1 MSSSLSSD
9 PLVAAVASANQAAEI
24 EHVFSHAPI
33 GLARLTTDGVICWAN
48 HAFATV
54 LDARIDTL
62 LDTKLYDL
70 VDKTGPRVLVEQA
83 VTAAVAGRGR
93 VLDVDLRAPHPR
105 AHTKHCTLRV
115 WRTDTEPAA
124 LLVALDRAPHPPVA
138 VDVADLAT
146 LMERAGAGIARIEPD
161 LSMRSCNPRWT
172 EITGQPRSDALGLG
186 WLAHVDLDG
195 RDEFLDALREAS
207 RQTHRLH
214 GRLRLLTVDRT
225 IRWIDVVAT
234 PLPAPDAASAHG
246 AAGAAGAAGAP
257 GVPGQ
262 EPTGGAPMVLTFSD
276 ITDDVEA
283 DRRAEE
289 LTRVLE
295 ATPDLVAIL
304 DPTGHTLS
312 WANDAFRRFLQPREA
327 GETSMLTLLDEWSQA
342 QYATSALAAL
352 GRTGS
357 WQGELTFTNGFGDEI
372 PVSALLVAHHGD
384 DGAIESVS
392 LVARDLSDLRDA
404 EQRVRASEIR
414 LAALVE
420 HASDLVCVVRPGG
433 RIVYTSPAV
442 LRVLGHPPVDLEGT
456 NVFTLIHPEDLDRA
470 RAATAELVAT
480 PRKSGPI
487 ELRVRHADGS
497 WRHFEVVATNL
508 VDNPAVNGLVLNAR
522 DVSDRVEAA
531 EILATRAYHDE
542 LTGLPNRALL
552 LERLREALRQA
563 QDRRRLV
570 GVLFLDLD
578 RFKIV
583 NDSLGHIAGDEL
595 LREVARR
602 IQEIIRPGD
611 TVARLGG
618 DEFVVIINGMVR
630 RGDAVLAARRLRRAI
645 AKPIK
650 LGSDST
656 VVTTSLGIAVAE
668 GHETPEDLLRDSDTA
683 LYRAKEQGRD
693 RADMFDDHLR
703 DQAVRRHTVEQ
714 QLRRALDERLV
725 EVLYQPIVD
734 LRTDAIT
741 GAEALVRLREADGSL
756 MPPGEFIDIAEDTGL
771 ITRLGAQVLA
781 LASRRAASWVTRYA
795 GRDLHVAVNVSA
807 RQMADASFAQ
817 QVQAELASTG
827 LPAERLSLELTES
840 ALIDGNPTTARTL
853 DQLTALGVQIGLDDF
868 GTGFSSLAY
877 LKRFPIDFVKIDRT
891 FTDGLGVDDNDTAIV
906 RATIALAHSLGL
918 RVVAEGVETTTQR
931 DLLRELGCDFGQ
943 GYLFA
948 KPLDIMTYESML
960 LG

>member
-1 MSSSLSSD
+1 MPLPSSSD
-9 PLVAAVASANQAAEI
+9 QTAAFAPANQAAEI
-24 EHVFSHAPI
+24 EHVFAHAPL
-33 GLARLTTDGVICWAN
+33 GLARVTAEGVICWAN
-48 HAFATV
+48 PAFATV
-54 LDARIDTL
+54 LDARVDAL
-62 LDTKLYDL
+62 LDVTLHDL
-70 VDKTGPRVLVEQA
+70 VDHPGSRRHIEQA
-83 VTAAVAGRGR
+83 LATALGGRSR
-93 VLDVDLRAPHPR
+93 SIDIDLRAPHPR
-105 AHTKHCTLRV
+105 SHTKHCTLRV
-115 WRTDTEPAA
+115 WCTDVATAS
-124 LLVALDRAPHPPVA
+124 LVASLERAPHPPVGIDA
-138 VDVADLAT
+138 AELAT

-161 LSMRSCNPRWT
+161 LTMRSCNPRWT
-172 EITGQPRSDALGLG
+172 EITGQPRGEALGNG
-186 WLAHVDLDG
+186 WLDRIDPDG
-195 RDEFLDALREAS
+195 RDEFLEALRSAS
-207 RQTHRLH
+207 RHGHRLQ
-214 GRLRLLTVDRT
+214 GRLRLATIDST

-234 PLPAPDAASAHG
+234 PLPTGDDLVFLEDLSALASPPPP
-246 AAGAAGAAGAP
+246 P
-257 GVPGQ
+257 G
-262 EPTGGAPMVLTFSD
+262 GGAPLVLTFSD

-304 DPTGHTLS
+304 DPTGHSLS
-312 WANDAFRRFLQPREA
+312 WANDAFRRFLRPRDVS
-327 GETSMLTLLDEWSQA
+327 ETSMLKLLDEWSQA
-342 QYATSALAAL
+342 QYVTSTLTAL
-352 GRTGS
+352 GRSGS
-357 WQGELTFTNGFGDEI
+357 WQGELTFANGFGDEI

-384 DGAIESVS
+384 DGLIEAVS

-433 RIVYTSPAV
+433 RVIYTSPAV
-442 LRVLGHPPVDLEGT
+442 LRVLGHPPAELEGS
-456 NVFTLIHPEDLDRA
+456 NVFTLVHPEDLERVK
-470 RAATAELVAT
+470 AAAAELITT

-487 ELRVRHADGS
+487 ELRVRHADGT

-552 LERLREALRQA
+552 LERLRDALRQA
-563 QDRRRLV
+563 QERRRLV

-602 IQEIIRPGD
+602 IEEIIRPGD

-668 GHETPEDLLRDSDTA
+668 GHEAPEDLLRDSDTA

-693 RADMFDDHLR
+693 RADMFDDNLR

-725 EVLYQPIVD
+725 EVQYQPIVD
-734 LRTDAIT
+734 LRTGAIT
-741 GAEALVRLREADGSL
+741 GAEALVRLREPDGSL
-756 MPPGEFIDIAEDTGL
+756 MPPVEFIDIAEDTGL

-781 LASRRAASWVTRYA
+781 LATRRAASWVTRYP
-795 GRDLHVAVNVSA
+795 GRHLHVAVNVSA

-817 QVQAELASTG
+817 QVSAELASTG
-827 LPAERLSLELTES
+827 LPAELLSLELTES

-853 DQLTALGVQIGLDDF
+853 NQLTAMGVQLGLDDF

-891 FTDGLGVDDNDTAIV
+891 FTDGLGTDDNDTAIV

-918 RVVAEGVETTTQR
+918 RVVAEGVETTAQQ
-931 DLLRELGCDFGQ
+931 DLLRELGCEYGQ
-943 GYLFA
+943 GYLYA
-948 KPLDIMTYESML
+948 KPLDIMAYESML
-960 LG
+960 VAGSTG

>member
-1 MSSSLSSD
+1 MTSSLSSD

-24 EHVFSHAPI
+24 EHVFAHAPI

-48 HAFATV
+48 HSFATV
-54 LDARIDTL
+54 LDARIDVL
-62 LDTKLYDL
+62 LDIKLHDL
-70 VDKTGPRVLVEQA
+70 VDQLASRALVEQA
-83 VTAAVAGRGR
+83 VAAAVAGRGR
-93 VLDVDLRAPHPR
+93 SLEIDLRAPHPR

-124 LLVALDRAPHPPVA
+124 VLVALDRAPHPPVA

-172 EITGQPRSDALGLG
+172 EITGQPRAEALGLG
-186 WLAHVDLDG
+186 WLHHIDLDG
-195 RDEFLDALREAS
+195 RDEFLDALRDAS

-225 IRWIDVVAT
+225 IRWIDLVAT
-234 PLPAPDAASAHG
+234 PLPAPDISGLPG
-246 AAGAAGAAGAP
+246 A
-257 GVPGQ
+257 
-262 EPTGGAPMVLTFSD
+262 EPVVGAPMVFTFSD

-312 WANDAFRRFLQPREA
+312 WANDAFRRFLQPREP

-342 QYATSALAAL
+342 QYVTAALAAL
-352 GRTGS
+352 GRGGS
-357 WQGELTFTNGFGDEI
+357 WQGELTFANGFGDEI

-420 HASDLVCVVRPGG
+420 HASDLVCVVRPSG

-442 LRVLGHPPVDLEGT
+442 LRVLGQSPVDLEGT
-456 NVFTLIHPEDLDRA
+456 NVFSLIHPDDLDRA
-470 RAATAELVAT
+470 KAATAELVAT

-602 IQEIIRPGD
+602 ITEIIRPGD

-756 MPPGEFIDIAEDTGL
+756 MPPSEFIDIAEDTGL

-795 GRDLHVAVNVSA
+795 GRELHVAVNVSA

-840 ALIDGNPTTARTL
+840 ALIDGNPTTERTL
-853 DQLTALGVQIGLDDF
+853 NQLTALGVQIGLDDF

-891 FTDGLGVDDNDTAIV
+891 FTDGLGTDDNDTAIV

-960 LG
+960 LA

>member
-1 MSSSLSSD
+1 MPLYEPTDPAAASLARANT
-9 PLVAAVASANQAAEI
+9 AADL
-24 EHVFSHAPI
+24 EHVFAHAPL
-33 GLARLTTDGVICWAN
+33 GVARLTTEGVLCWTNA
-48 HAFATV
+48 AFATV
-54 LDARIDTL
+54 LDCRSDALADVKLHDL
-62 LDTKLYDL
+62 LDHDGYRDQIDHALSDAL
-70 VDKTGPRVLVEQA
+70 SGQSRS
-83 VTAAVAGRGR
+83 
-93 VLDVDLRAPHPR
+93 LDIDLRAPTPR

-115 WRTDTEPAA
+115 WRIDTEPSA
-124 LLVALDRAPHPPVA
+124 LVASLERAPHPPVG
-138 VDVADLAT
+138 VDAGELAT
-146 LMERAGAGIARIEPD
+146 LMERAGAGIARIEAD
-161 LSMRSCNPRWT
+161 LSMRSCNPRWS
-172 EITGQPRSDALGLG
+172 EITGQPRTRALGRG
-186 WLAHVDLDG
+186 WMERIDPDG
-195 RDEFLDALREAS
+195 CAEFLDALLAAS
-207 RQTHRLH
+207 LDAQRLH
-214 GRLRLLTVDRT
+214 GRLRLLTVEAEV
-225 IRWIDVVAT
+225 RWIDVVAT
-234 PLPAPDAASAHG
+234 PLPVLETDRAPDDDTALGS
-246 AAGAAGAAGAP
+246 
-257 GVPGQ
+257 
-262 EPTGGAPMVLTFSD
+262 PMVLTFSD

-304 DPTGHTLS
+304 DPSGHTLS
-312 WANDAFRRFLQPREA
+312 WANDAFRQFLLPREVSD
-327 GETSMLTLLDEWSQA
+327 TSMLAMLDEWSQA
-342 QYATSALAAL
+342 QYVTSTLAAL
-352 GRTGS
+352 ARAGS
-357 WQGELTFTNGFGDEI
+357 WQGELTFANGFGDEI
-372 PVSALLVAHHGD
+372 PVSALLVAHHGE
-384 DGAIESVS
+384 DGLIEAVS

-442 LRVLGHPPVDLEGT
+442 MRVLGHSPADLEGRNVYTFAHPDDLVRVKAAASELT
-456 NVFTLIHPEDLDRA
+456 N
-470 RAATAELVAT
+470 T
-480 PRKSGPI
+480 PAMSGPI
-487 ELRVRHADGS
+487 ELRVLHANGS

-552 LERLREALRQA
+552 LKRLREALQHA
-563 QDRRRLV
+563 QERRRMV

-583 NDSLGHIAGDEL
+583 NDSLGHTAGDEL

-602 IQEIIRPGD
+602 IQDISRPGD

-668 GHETPEDLLRDSDTA
+668 GHESPEDLLRDSDTA
-683 LYRAKEQGRD
+683 LYRAKDQGRD

-703 DQAVRRHTVEQ
+703 DQAVRRHSVEQ
-714 QLRRALDERLV
+714 HLRRALDERLV

-734 LRTDAIT
+734 LKTGAIT
-741 GAEALVRLREADGSL
+741 GAEALVRLRELDGSL
-756 MPPGEFIDIAEDTGL
+756 MSPIEFIDIAEDTGL
-771 ITRLGAQVLA
+771 IIRLGAQVLA
-781 LASRRAASWVTRYA
+781 IATRRAASWVSRYS
-795 GRDLHVAVNVSA
+795 GHSLHVAVNVSA
-807 RQMADASFAQ
+807 RQMADSSFAQ
-817 QVQAELASTG
+817 QVASELASTG
-827 LPAERLSLELTES
+827 LPAELLSLELTES
-840 ALIDGNPTTARTL
+840 ALIEGNPTTEKTL
-853 DQLTALGVQIGLDDF
+853 NQLTALGIQLGLDDF

-891 FTDGLGVDDNDTAIV
+891 FVDGLGTDDNDTAIV
-906 RATIALAHSLGL
+906 KATIALSHSLGL
-918 RVVAEGVETTTQR
+918 RVVAEGVETVAQR
-931 DLLRELGCDFGQ
+931 DLLKELGCDLGQ

-948 KPLDIMTYESML
+948 RPLDAMAIETML
-960 LG
+960 NDQR

>member
-1 MSSSLSSD
+1 MPLSETPDLTASASALAD
-9 PLVAAVASANQAAEI
+9 VAADL
-24 EHVFSHAPI
+24 EHVFAHAPL
-33 GLARLTTDGVICWAN
+33 GVARLTTDGVLCWAN
-48 HAFATV
+48 TAFATV
-54 LDARIDTL
+54 LDTRPDALVDVKLHDL
-62 LDTKLYDL
+62 LDHDGSRDL
-70 VDKTGPRVLVEQA
+70 IDRTLHDALHGHSHSI
-83 VTAAVAGRGR
+83 
-93 VLDVDLRAPHPR
+93 DIDLRAPQPR

-115 WRTDTEPAA
+115 WRVDTDPPS
-124 LLVALDRAPHPPVA
+124 LLASVERAPHPPIW
-138 VDVADLAT
+138 VDQSDLAT
-146 LMERAGAGIARIEPD
+146 LMERAGAGIARIEAD
-161 LSMRSCNPRWT
+161 LTMRSCNPRWT
-172 EITGQPRSDALGLG
+172 EVTGQPRVEALGLG
-186 WLAHVDLDG
+186 WIDHIDLDG
-195 RDEFLDALREAS
+195 RDEFLDAMRTAGTDS
-207 RQTHRLH
+207 QRLH
-214 GRLRLLTVDRT
+214 GRLRLITVAGA

-234 PLPAPDAASAHG
+234 PLPIAD
-246 AAGAAGAAGAP
+246 AGADARIG
-257 GVPGQ
+257 
-262 EPTGGAPMVLTFSD
+262 TGGTGAPMVLTFSD

-312 WANDAFRRFLQPREA
+312 WANDAFRRFLQPREVS
-327 GETSMLTLLDEWSQA
+327 ETSMLAMLDEWSQA
-342 QYATSALAAL
+342 QYATSTLAAL
-352 GRTGS
+352 TGAGS
-357 WQGELTFTNGFGDEI
+357 WQGELTFANGFGDEI

-384 DGAIESVS
+384 DGVIEAVS

-433 RIVYTSPAV
+433 RVVYTSPAV
-442 LRVLGHPPVDLEGT
+442 LRVLGHPPSELEGT
-456 NVFTLIHPEDLDRA
+456 NVFTLVHPDDLERVKV
-470 RAATAELVAT
+470 AATELT
-480 PRKSGPI
+480 SRPKMSGPI

-508 VDNPAVNGLVLNAR
+508 IDNPAVNGLVLNAR

-531 EILATRAYHDE
+531 AILATRAYHDE

-552 LERLREALRQA
+552 LERLREALRHA
-563 QDRRRLV
+563 QERRRLV

-583 NDSLGHIAGDEL
+583 NDSLGHTAGDEL

-602 IQEIIRPGD
+602 IQDIIRPGD
-611 TVARLGG
+611 TVARIGG

-650 LGSDST
+650 LGTDST
-656 VVTTSLGIAVAE
+656 VVTTSLGIAIAE
-668 GHETPEDLLRDSDTA
+668 GLESPEDLLRDSDTA

-693 RADMFDDHLR
+693 RADMFDDNLR
-703 DQAVRRHTVEQ
+703 DQAVRRHSVEQ
-714 QLRRALDERLV
+714 HLRRALDERLI

-734 LRTDAIT
+734 LKDGAIT

-756 MPPGEFIDIAEDTGL
+756 MLPSEFIDIAEDTGL
-771 ITRLGAQVLA
+771 ITRLGAQVLTIA
-781 LASRRAASWVTRYA
+781 TRRAASWVSRYP
-795 GRDLHVAVNVSA
+795 GRPLHIAVNVSA
-807 RQMADASFAQ
+807 RQMAENSFAQ
-817 QVQAELASTG
+817 QVAAELVSTG
-827 LPAERLSLELTES
+827 LRAELLSLELTES
-840 ALIDGNPTTARTL
+840 ALIDGNPTTERTL
-853 DQLTALGVQIGLDDF
+853 NQLTELGIQLGLDDF

-891 FTDGLGVDDNDTAIV
+891 FTDGLGTDDNDTAIV
-906 RATIALAHSLGL
+906 KATIALSHSLGL
-918 RVVAEGVETTTQR
+918 RVVAEGVETTAQR

-948 KPLDIMTYESML
+948 RPLDVIAFETL
-960 LG
+960 LNDPR

>member
-1 MSSSLSSD
+1 MSSPEPPPTAAAPAALAPHVLD
-9 PLVAAVASANQAAEI
+9 PRDH
-24 EHVFSHAPI
+24 HVE
-33 GLARLTTDGVICWAN
+33 
-48 HAFATV
+48 HAFAHAPLGVARLHAAGVIAWANTAFAKV
-54 LDARIDTL
+54 LDARPDALTGVALTEL
-62 LDTKLYDL
+62 LDHPDSRAMLDDALARATSGTHATVEIDL
-70 VDKTGPRVLVEQA
+70 H
-83 VTAAVAGRGR
+83 
-93 VLDVDLRAPHPR
+93 APTPR

-115 WRTDTEPAA
+115 WPVADDTGELFASLERAA
-124 LLVALDRAPHPPVA
+124 HPPVG
-138 VDVADLAT
+138 VDELDLAT
-146 LMERAGAGIARIEPD
+146 LMERAGAGIARIDTD
-161 LSMRSCNPRWT
+161 LAMRSCNPRWS
-172 EITGQPRSDALGLG
+172 EITGQPRGEALGHG
-186 WLAHVDLDG
+186 WLDRIDPDG
-195 RDEFLDALREAS
+195 RDEFLDALRAAS
-207 RQTHRLH
+207 HDAQRLH
-214 GRLRLLTVDRT
+214 GRLRLITSDGGV
-225 IRWIDVVAT
+225 RWIDLVAT
-234 PLPAPDAASAHG
+234 PLPVTHADA
-246 AAGAAGAAGAP
+246 
-257 GVPGQ
+257 
-262 EPTGGAPMVLTFSD
+262 TGTPMVFTFSD
-276 ITDDVEA
+276 ITEDVEA

-312 WANDAFRRFLQPREA
+312 WANDAFRRFLLPREVS
-327 GETSMLTLLDEWSQA
+327 ETSMLTMLDEWSQA
-342 QYATSALAAL
+342 QYAASTLAAL
-352 GRTGS
+352 ARTGS
-357 WQGELTFTNGFGDEI
+357 WQGELTFANGFGDEI

-384 DGAIESVS
+384 DGVIEAVS
-392 LVARDLSDLRDA
+392 LVGRDLSDLRDA

-442 LRVLGHPPVDLEGT
+442 LRVLGHPPTELEGS
-456 NVFTLIHPEDLDRA
+456 NVFTLVHPDDLERVK
-470 RAATAELVAT
+470 AAAADLTSK
-480 PRKSGPI
+480 PSMSGPI

-508 VDNPAVNGLVLNAR
+508 IDNPAVNGLVLNGR

-552 LERLREALRQA
+552 LERLREALRVA
-563 QDRRRLV
+563 QERRRLV

-583 NDSLGHIAGDEL
+583 NDSLGHIAGDDL

-602 IQEIIRPGD
+602 IQDMIRPGD

-668 GHETPEDLLRDSDTA
+668 GHESPEDLLRDSDTA

-703 DQAVRRHTVEQ
+703 DQAVKRHSVEQ
-714 QLRRALDERLV
+714 HLRRALDERLV

-734 LRTDAIT
+734 LRDGAVT
-741 GAEALVRLREADGSL
+741 GAEALVRLRETDGSL
-756 MPPGEFIDIAEDTGL
+756 MSPIEFIDIAEDTGL

-781 LASRRAASWVTRYA
+781 IATRRAASWITRYP
-795 GRDLHVAVNVSA
+795 GRALHMAVNVSA
-807 RQMADASFAQ
+807 RQMADSGFAQ
-817 QVQAELASTG
+817 QASAELASTG
-827 LPAERLSLELTES
+827 LPAELLSLELTES
-840 ALIDGNPTTARTL
+840 ALIDGNPTTERTL
-853 DQLTALGVQIGLDDF
+853 NQLTALGIQLGLDDF

-891 FTDGLGVDDNDTAIV
+891 FTDGLGTDDNDTAIV
-906 RATIALAHSLGL
+906 KATIALAHSLGL
-918 RVVAEGVETTTQR
+918 RVVAEGVETTAQR

-948 KPLDIMTYESML
+948 RPLDAMAFEAL
-960 LG
+960 LTEQQNQHLAH

>member
-9 PLVAAVASANQAAEI
+9 PAVTRLAPAGSAAEI
-24 EHVFSHAPI
+24 ELVFAHAPL
-33 GLARLTTDGVICWAN
+33 GLARLTTDGVIQWAN

-54 LDARIDTL
+54 LDARAESMTDV
-62 LDTKLYDL
+62 KLHDL
-70 VDKTGPRVLVEQA
+70 VDHPDARPLVEQ
-83 VTAAVAGRGR
+83 VLAGAISGR
-93 VLDVDLRAPHPR
+93 SRSVDIDLRAPQPR
-105 AHTKHCTLRV
+105 AHTRHCTLRM
-115 WRTDTEPAA
+115 WRAETDEPVVLAA
-124 LLVALDRAPHPPVA
+124 IERAPHAPIG
-138 VDVADLAT
+138 VDVIELTT
-146 LMERAGAGIARIEPD
+146 LMERAGAGIARVDPD
-161 LSMRSCNPRWT
+161 LTLRSCNPRWT
-172 EITGQPRSDALGLG
+172 EITGQPRAEALGRG
-186 WLAHVDLDG
+186 WLDHIDADG
-195 RDEFLDALREAS
+195 REEFMTALRDAS
-207 RQTHRLH
+207 HQAHRLH

-225 IRWIDVVAT
+225 IRWIDLVAT
-234 PLPAPDAASAHG
+234 PLPGNEHVGVGG
-246 AAGAAGAAGAP
+246 AGGPA
-257 GVPGQ
+257 V
-262 EPTGGAPMVLTFSD
+262 GAPMVLTFSD

-304 DPTGHTLS
+304 DPTGHSLS
-312 WANDAFRRFLQPREA
+312 WANDAFRRFLQPRDPSEA
-327 GETSMLTLLDEWSQA
+327 SVLTLLDEWSQA
-342 QYATSALAAL
+342 QYATSAVVAL
-352 GRTGS
+352 QRSGS
-357 WQGELTFTNGFGDEI
+357 WRGELTFVNGFGDEI
-372 PVSALLVAHHGD
+372 PVSALLVAHRGD
-384 DGAIESVS
+384 DGVIESVS

-404 EQRVRASEIR
+404 ERRVLASEIR

-442 LRVLGHPPVDLEGT
+442 LRVLGLPPADLEGA
-456 NVFTLIHPEDLDRA
+456 NVYSLIHPDDLDRA
-470 RAATAELVAT
+470 KTAAAELVGL
-480 PRKSGPI
+480 PRKSEPI

-497 WRHFEVVATNL
+497 WRHLEVVATNL

-552 LERLREALRQA
+552 LERLREALRLA
-563 QDRRRLV
+563 QERRRLV

-583 NDSLGHIAGDEL
+583 NDSLGHIAGDDL

-602 IQEIIRPGD
+602 ITEIIRPGD

-650 LGSDST
+650 LGSDAT

-668 GHETPEDLLRDSDTA
+668 GHETPEDLLRDSDIA

-703 DQAVRRHTVEQ
+703 DQAVRRHAVEQ
-714 QLRRALDERLV
+714 HLRRALDERLV

-734 LRTDAIT
+734 LRTLEIT
-741 GAEALVRLREADGSL
+741 GAEALVRLRNPDGSL
-756 MPPGEFIDIAEDTGL
+756 MAPAEFIDIAEDTGL
-771 ITRLGAQVLA
+771 INNLGAQVLSIA
-781 LASRRAASWVTRYA
+781 ARRAASWVTRYA
-795 GRDLHVAVNVSA
+795 GRDLHIAVNVSA

-817 QVQAELASTG
+817 RVQAELASTG
-827 LPAERLSLELTES
+827 LPAEMLSLELTES
-840 ALIDGNPTTARTL
+840 ALIDGNPTTERTL
-853 DQLTALGVQIGLDDF
+853 NELTALGVQLGLDDF

-891 FTDGLGVDDNDTAIV
+891 FTDGLGTDDNDTAIV
-906 RATIALAHSLGL
+906 KATIALAHSLGL
-918 RVVAEGVETTTQR
+918 RVVAEGVETTAQR
-931 DLLRELGCDFGQ
+931 DLLQELGCDLGQ

-948 KPLDIMTYESML
+948 KPLDIMAYETML
-960 LG
+960 LSP